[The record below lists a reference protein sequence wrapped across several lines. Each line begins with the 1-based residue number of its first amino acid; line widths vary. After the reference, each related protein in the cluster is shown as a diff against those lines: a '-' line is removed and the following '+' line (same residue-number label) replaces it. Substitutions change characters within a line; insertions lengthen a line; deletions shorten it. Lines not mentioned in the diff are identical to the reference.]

1 MRWSIVRLIA
11 SKEFRDLLRDRR
23 TVLMILVLPV
33 VLYPVFGL
41 SGYLF
46 AATLLGK
53 PTVVGVVNAEALAA
67 PGLPP
72 LLAGDRFAAGLDT
85 TDEAAVAN
93 ITAVPLAGD
102 PLAALKARSIDV
114 ALVLPAD
121 LGMQVAR
128 DDAKP
133 VVRIEHR
140 DGDEKSKL
148 AAKRLA
154 GIVRNWEGKLRE
166 QRFARRGLRPDFHEV
181 FKLEDSLADKP
192 RDKKAADE
200 LRDTFSK
207 VFPFL
212 LIMWLVAGA
221 IQPAVDTTA
230 GEKERGTM
238 ETLLISPAERGE
250 IVVGKFLST
259 TAFAFLSVVWNVVWL
274 AGGALA
280 IEMGLGF
287 PIVNLPGLLGCLV
300 LGVPQ
305 AMLFSAVCLALGI
318 FAKSTKEG
326 QYYLMPLV
334 LLTMP
339 LAFWS
344 MLPGVELTPAMAV
357 VPVTG
362 PMLLQGRLL
371 SVAHDP
377 VAWWYYPLVLGA
389 SSVWVGIALTLA
401 VRQFNRESVL
411 FRETGPTRANP
422 FARYFRRK
430 PPAEVG

>member
-11 SKEFRDLLRDRR
+11 LKEFRDLLRDRR

-46 AATLLGK
+46 AATLLSK
-53 PTVVGVVNAEALAA
+53 PTLVGVVHQDALPAA
-67 PGLPP
+67 PP
-72 LLAGDRFAAGLDT
+72 LLDGSRFVTGLDT
-85 TDEAAVAN
+85 SDEAAVAN
-93 ITAVPLAGD
+93 ISAVPLTGD
-102 PLAALKARSIDV
+102 PMAALKDRTVDV
-114 ALVLPAD
+114 VLVLPAD
-121 LGMQVAR
+121 LRDQLAR
-128 DDAKP
+128 DDSKP

-148 AAKRLA
+148 AAKRLT
-154 GIVRNWEGKLRE
+154 GIVRAWEGKVRE
-166 QRFARRGLRPDFHEV
+166 GRFARKGLRADFHEV
-181 FKLEDSLADKP
+181 FKLEDTLADKP
-192 RDKKAADE
+192 KEKKAADE
-200 LRDTFSK
+200 LRDTFCK

-259 TAFAFLSVVWNVVWL
+259 TAFAFLSVVWNVVWIAAGAFGVEMLL
-274 AGGALA
+274 A
-280 IEMGLGF
+280 F
-287 PIVNLPGLLGCLV
+287 PVVNFPGLLGCVV
-300 LGVPQ
+300 LGLPQ

-362 PMLLQGRLL
+362 PMLLQSRLL
-371 SVAHDP
+371 SVTADP

-389 SSVWVGIALTLA
+389 SAVWVSLALA
-401 VRQFNRESVL
+401 VAVQQFKRESVL
-411 FRETGPTRANP
+411 FRETGPAGGNP
-422 FARYFRRK
+422 FAKLFRRK
-430 PPAEVG
+430 PAAEAR